1 MLRPHLLLL
10 LAAPSAA
17 LAMDIHTSSAPA
29 GVKAMTAWLETHP
42 SGVEG
47 SFALSGEDFSCL
59 PQGCTQGAGWSLRG
73 DGARGYISFRGDF
86 SGELSP
92 EHLQAQLSYVSLSH
106 RELLPGGWAVGF
118 NTFTPY
124 RREGGGLLVEG
135 CQGRELVLRVTQP
148 TVELS
153 ADRPDDPR
161 CQSHS
166 EETASASGCT
176 AYIFDLQ
183 IPTALLLRVSIPEE
197 AAVRCPGG

>member
-1 MLRPHLLLL
+1 M
-10 LAAPSAA
+10 
-17 LAMDIHTSSAPA
+17 
-29 GVKAMTAWLETHP
+29 
-42 SGVEG
+42 
-47 SFALSGEDFSCL
+47 
-59 PQGCTQGAGWSLRG
+59 
-73 DGARGYISFRGDF
+73 
-86 SGELSP
+86 
-92 EHLQAQLSYVSLSH
+92 
-106 RELLPGGWAVGF
+106 GF

-166 EETASASGCT
+166 EETASAPGCT